1 MLAENYLSIGL
12 AYEVSA
18 STTCLAL
25 PAAGCASRLN
35 RCTHENGVGA
45 PIVFATAALT
55 YDGAESLA
63 GGRDDAFSEKLSLLP
78 VRVIVVVASACGHA
92 E

>member
-1 MLAENYLSIGL
+1 
-12 AYEVSA
+12 
-18 STTCLAL
+18 
-25 PAAGCASRLN
+25 LN

-63 GGRDDAFSEKLSLLP
+63 GGRDDAFSEKLSLP
-78 VRVIVVVASACGHA
+78 VRAIVIVATAGCHT